1 MDRGLSLGGGGAVR
15 TGDEDWLH
23 APTMP
28 AAALDTLPG

>member
-1 MDRGLSLGGGGAVR
+1 VG

-28 AAALDTLPG
+28 AVALDTLPG